1 MDKRNGFTRWI
12 SIMLT
17 VGLIVTS
24 LPAGVGFGSEIVQNT
39 IAEEKTSEDG
49 SNPAAEVGQ
58 AEPADDGKDVE
69 NIGTKGEEES
79 DTDPSKEDSGA
90 DASEKKSSFS
100 RR

>member
-12 SIMLT
+12 SIMLM

-49 SNPAAEVGQ
+49 SNPAAEPTKDEKNVDIEGKIT
-58 AEPADDGKDVE
+58 DDSAKASKGK
-69 NIGTKGEEES
+69 KEE
-79 DTDPSKEDSGA
+79 KEED
-90 DASEKKSSFS
+90 EFNW
-100 RR
+100 